1 MKGKCGVIAP
11 KNRVKHPDWDI
22 GFVDKGG
29 FRYPAREIKIK
40 RGGQGRISGSG
51 PSGYKMNPAKLLS
64 RSLAERTGANL
75 AAKTRQE
82 ARIKAKAIPLKML

>member
-1 MKGKCGVIAP
+1 MHSRPSVKCPAQLVGTPLQI
-11 KNRVKHPDWDI
+11 VKL
-22 GFVDKGG
+22 
-29 FRYPAREIKIK
+29 K

-51 PSGYKMNPAKLLS
+51 PSGYKVNPAKLLS